1 MGGGYLQRILKS
13 WDGEKVPYIFFSE
26 ERLHCHSP
34 YSANA
39 VYFFSIYNESR
50 QKVRTGQSV
59 PFSKYKSTF
68 LKEKGLV
75 LEEKGTF
82 LEQKSIKK
90 GPLLS
95 KRSIFCTFFSLK
107 KVL

>member
-1 MGGGYLQRILKS
+1 MIKRKAM
-13 WDGEKVPYIFFSE
+13 KKK
-26 ERLHCHSP
+26 ER
-34 YSANA
+34 
-39 VYFFSIYNESR
+39 VRDIESR
-50 QKVRTGQSV
+50 QKVCTGQSV

-68 LKEKGLV
+68 LKEKGPF
-75 LEEKGTF
+75 LEKKGTF

-95 KRSIFCTFFSLK
+95 KRSIFWTFSSLK